1 MRESKSE
8 VERRNES
15 LRREI
20 DILTQDKAFLSREA
34 QNLEEKSK
42 RLEDRLDRTELS
54 LLDAKKQAEK
64 YMDRVLSAND
74 EVKSKFDTQ
83 FTKEIDDL
91 KDRQTKE
98 LSLAKQNL
106 TDLYERKVDYLTE
119 RKDEQ
124 ERRIGKLESDL
135 RDKSKS
141 YEELLFEF
149 RNLQKNADL
158 ELGALKLEARSKQD
172 QVTRVSHLY
181 EDNLLLVK
189 ECKLENESLRQKLDL
204 LK

>member
-34 QNLEEKSK
+34 QNHEEKSK
-42 RLEDRLDRTELS
+42 RLEERLDRTELS

-106 TDLYERKVDYLTE
+106 TDLYERKVEYLTE
-119 RKDEQ
+119 RKDE
-124 ERRIGKLESDL
+124 
-135 RDKSKS
+135 
-141 YEELLFEF
+141 
-149 RNLQKNADL
+149 
-158 ELGALKLEARSKQD
+158 
-172 QVTRVSHLY
+172 
-181 EDNLLLVK
+181 
-189 ECKLENESLRQKLDL
+189 
-204 LK
+204 